1 MYPGISWICTRI
13 VVSSRL
19 RHLYGCGLTSS
30 SPLGTSKLPIA
41 VWEAIIDQLGAEY
54 RFKTNTYYTGRF
66 IARTLCACALVCSS
80 WRDRSRQN
88 LYSYIN
94 IKDNQIPEFR
104 RTLRMSPHF
113 QLSHIKKM
121 LVHGT
126 DSTRPISQLLTMV
139 GLINLSELDLDDVNL
154 RIRPELLSRGPLF
167 RSLRSLSLNN
177 MQQCE
182 VASLIRLINSAPRLK
197 SLTLA
202 FHDSAPI
209 SIEKGTLPRPL
220 TSKTGIHPPSL
231 SYLYLG
237 ESCIPYLNELIEWY
251 AHSELPSF
259 FGELEE
265 LKLYLNDDEFAKKL
279 DVNLRVAGS
288 VLKQCSPSLMFLNLY
303 FGGLEM
309 MDALSDIG
317 MLSMIGWVEFTL
329 RVPKLLY
336 HHSRI

>member
-1 MYPGISWICTRI
+1 
-13 VVSSRL
+13 
-19 RHLYGCGLTSS
+19 
-30 SPLGTSKLPIA
+30 
-41 VWEAIIDQLGAEY
+41 
-54 RFKTNTYYTGRF
+54 
-66 IARTLCACALVCSS
+66 
-80 WRDRSRQN
+80 
-88 LYSYIN
+88 
-94 IKDNQIPEFR
+94 
-104 RTLRMSPHF
+104 MSPHF

-182 VASLIRLINSAPRLK
+182 VASLIRLINSAPLLE

-288 VLKQCSPSLMFLNLY
+288 VLKKCSPSLMFLNLY